1 VRRPPH
7 PRTSSRSRGTSPP
20 EPGPREAGI
29 PELLV
34 RLAQLGRHVDELDET
49 DSARASDLALE
60 ATQLYLRM
68 HRMRLELQ
76 QRTLKLQAADLLR
89 SSEYSALS
97 REIEANRRALA
108 EVQKIRTRLRQHL
121 AR

>member
-1 VRRPPH
+1 MRRPPH
-7 PRTSSRSRGTSPP
+7 PRPSSRGTSPP
-20 EPGPREAGI
+20 AAGPREADL

-34 RLAQLGRHVDELDET
+34 RLAQLGRHVDALDGANDT
-49 DSARASDLALE
+49 ARASDLALE

-68 HRMRLELQ
+68 HRMRLQLQ

-97 REIEANRRALA
+97 REIEANRRALV
-108 EVQKIRTRLRQHL
+108 EVQKIRTRLREHL